1 MQPQPEREEPGA
13 WDWCPSYQMHVQL
26 APPFSPWTME
36 RTRRVSNAS
45 KFNCNRNTRHQGAG
59 GPETNKF
66 EQVTINT
73 YAWNLPRGCIYIY
86 ICQQPIAWDR
96 SPCSPPNAPSRGLP
110 PFLRAI
116 ENIQIQHQL
125 QREPRGRIPG
135 HPGAL
140 GGLDPSAPHDQGE
153 HNQNRTA
160 KFSIATATS
169 TRGIKELSGLTPTLS
184 YTPQGYGVHKQSP
197 WRPHKFSPPGGPHAW
212 QVPSST
218 IPAQQGHVTLL
229 LLQMPI

>member
-1 MQPQPEREEPGA
+1 MRPNLIATE
-13 WDWCPSYQMHVQL
+13 
-26 APPFSPWTME
+26 
-36 RTRRVSNAS
+36 TRDTKEQAGLKLINL
-45 KFNCNRNTRHQGAG
+45 NRLLLTPM
-59 GPETNKF
+59 PETCP
-66 EQVTINT
+66 EGV
-73 YAWNLPRGCIYIY
+73 YIYIY

-125 QREPRGRIPG
+125 QREPRGRSPG

-197 WRPHKFSPPGGPHAW
+197 WRPHKFSPPGGPHA
-212 QVPSST
+212 
-218 IPAQQGHVTLL
+218 
-229 LLQMPI
+229 